1 MARNSS
7 RIPLVL
13 LGDMIDQVLDKTC
26 YNLKHICVQKFR
38 HERFL
43 KSTEHSKAIENEAS
57 EASVTKNE
65 LAPFSHRNVVTV
77 HVITI
82 ESKTQEQIFFCTMCK
97 TPVI

>member
-1 MARNSS
+1 MSS
-7 RIPLVL
+7 MIPLVL

-43 KSTEHSKAIENEAS
+43 KSIEHSKAIENEAS
-57 EASVTKNE
+57 EVSVTKNE
-65 LAPFSHRNVVTV
+65 LVPFSHRNVVTV

-82 ESKTQEQIFFCTMCK
+82 ESKTQEQLFFCTMCN